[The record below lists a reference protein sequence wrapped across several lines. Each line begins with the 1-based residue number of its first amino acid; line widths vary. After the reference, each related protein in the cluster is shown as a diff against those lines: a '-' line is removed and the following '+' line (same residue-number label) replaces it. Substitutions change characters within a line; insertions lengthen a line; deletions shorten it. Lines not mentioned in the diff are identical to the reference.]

1 MTLSN
6 VNIVDE
12 TFIRRKEL
20 LLKAIEE
27 EGLNLLKKIRFDYKS
42 YNKCITKELLFIQEL
57 LEKEICKEEDLEKI
71 NERITTLTYKQIN
84 I

>member
-6 VNIVDE
+6 VNIIDE
-12 TFIRRKEL
+12 TFIKRKEL

-27 EGLNLLKKIRFDYKS
+27 EGLNLLKKIRFDYGS
-42 YNKCITKELLFIQEL
+42 YNKCETKELLFIQEL